1 MPPAPALRAVAAAPP
16 NFPLAARGSRV
27 IYLPM
32 KAVCT
37 ALALAAA
44 ALAAPPPRAAHPPVT
59 WEQLEAPGYA
69 AYLDRLR
76 AAGCPEDK
84 LRLIVEADADEWLQ
98 RQRQKAATEMDVE
111 WWKSQT
117 DHFPYQAFQDRFHEL
132 RQKRVE
138 LLKQHLGGLYR
149 EPAAVEDPSIVAIL
163 TGPVLGALDEA
174 KFRTVL
180 EVCTRSAQRHQGY
193 LTLRQDGPMFVN
205 QSDMARHR
213 DQTRV
218 ELARLLTPA
227 ELEEFLLRN
236 SQNASRLRMEFAGL
250 NLTPDE
256 FRGVFRA
263 VDALDHQ
270 MQLEYGALDSLS
282 ARQREDFEQRRADA
296 IEQALDPGRYQQYL
310 GQRYPLYRTAQLTVR
325 KAGLADPLV
334 LPVFKVLQATENKR
348 RRIQSDTLLAPPEKM
363 AALKAA
369 EDEKQ
374 AALRRGLGEE
384 AYRLYAEAQV
394 N

>member
-1 MPPAPALRAVAAAPP
+1 MKVVLAVVLAAGLQAAA
-16 NFPLAARGSRV
+16 
-27 IYLPM
+27 LPR
-32 KAVCT
+32 
-37 ALALAAA
+37 AAA
-44 ALAAPPPRAAHPPVT
+44 ADAAPVVWA
-59 WEQLEAPGYA
+59 QLESPTYA
-69 AYLDRLR
+69 EYLDRLR

-84 LRLIVEADADEWLQ
+84 VRLIVEADATEWLQ
-98 RQRQKAATEMDVE
+98 RQRQKAAVEMDVE

-117 DHFPYQAFQDRFHEL
+117 DQFPYQAFQDRFQEL
-132 RQKRVE
+132 RQKRVA
-138 LLKQHLGGLYR
+138 LLKQFLGDQFR
-149 EPAAVEDPSIVAIL
+149 EPAETEDPAIVAVL
-163 TGPVLGALDEA
+163 TGPVLGALDEG
-174 KFRTVL
+174 KFRAVL

-236 SQNASRLRMEFAGL
+236 SQNASRLRMEFSGL

-282 ARQREDFEQRRADA
+282 ARQREEFEQRRADA
-296 IEQALDPGRYQQYL
+296 IEKALDPERHRQYL
-310 GQRYPLYRTAQLTVR
+310 GQRYPLYRTAQLTVK

-348 RRIQSDTLLAPPEKM
+348 RRIQGDTLLAPAEKM
-363 AALKAA
+363 AALKVA

-374 AALRRGLGEE
+374 ASLRRVLGDEN
-384 AYRLYAEAQV
+384 YRLYAEAQV

>member
-1 MPPAPALRAVAAAPP
+1 
-16 NFPLAARGSRV
+16 
-27 IYLPM
+27 M
-32 KAVCT
+32 KALCT

-44 ALAAPPPRAAHPPVT
+44 ALAAPPLRAAHPPVT
-59 WEQLEAPGYA
+59 WAQLETPAYA

-111 WWKSQT
+111 WWRSQT

-149 EPAAVEDPSIVAIL
+149 EPAAAEDPSIVAIL

-296 IEQALDPGRYQQYL
+296 IEKALEPGRYQQYL
-310 GQRYPLYRTAQLTVR
+310 SQRYPLYRTAQLTVR

-348 RRIQSDTLLAPPEKM
+348 RRIQSDTLLSPAEKM
-363 AALKAA
+363 AALKLA

-374 AALRRGLGEE
+374 AALRRVLGEE

>member
-1 MPPAPALRAVAAAPP
+1 
-16 NFPLAARGSRV
+16 
-27 IYLPM
+27 M
-32 KAVCT
+32 KALCT

-44 ALAAPPPRAAHPPVT
+44 ALAEPPLRAAHPPVT
-59 WEQLEAPGYA
+59 WEQLESPAYA

-98 RQRQKAATEMDVE
+98 RQRQKAAVEMDVE
-111 WWKSQT
+111 WWRSQT

-138 LLKQHLGGLYR
+138 LLKRHLGGLYR
-149 EPAAVEDPSIVAIL
+149 EPAAAEDPSIVAIL

-174 KFRTVL
+174 KFRAVL

-205 QSDMARHR
+205 QADMARHR

-256 FRGVFRA
+256 FRAVFRA

-296 IEQALDPGRYQQYL
+296 IEKALDPGRYQQYL

-348 RRIQSDTLLAPPEKM
+348 RRIQSDTLLSPAEKM
-363 AALKAA
+363 AALKLA

-374 AALRRGLGEE
+374 AALRRVLGEE

>member
-1 MPPAPALRAVAAAPP
+1 MAAPQ
-16 NFPLAARGSRV
+16 NFPLAAPASRA
-27 IYLPM
+27 IYSTV
-32 KAVCT
+32 KAVCIAA
-37 ALALAAA
+37 ALALAALSAPPLPA
-44 ALAAPPPRAAHPPVT
+44 AEAAPKVG
-59 WEQLEAPGYA
+59 WQQLEIPAYAGY
-69 AYLDRLR
+69 LERLR
-76 AAGCPEDK
+76 NAGCPDEK
-84 LRLIVEADADEWLQ
+84 IRLIVEADATEWLQ
-98 RQRQKAATEMDVE
+98 RQRQKAAVEMDVE

-117 DHFPYQAFQDRFHEL
+117 DNFPYQAFQDRFQEL
-132 RQKRVE
+132 RGKRRE
-138 LLKQHLGGLYR
+138 LLKQYLGDQYR
-149 EPAAVEDPSIVAIL
+149 EPAAAEDPTIVAIL
-163 TGPVLGALDEA
+163 TGPVLGALDDE
-174 KFRTVL
+174 KFRIVL

-236 SQNASRLRMEFAGL
+236 SQNASRLRMEFSGL
-250 NLTPDE
+250 NLAPDE

-296 IEQALDPGRYQQYL
+296 IEKALTPDRYHQYL
-310 GQRYPLYRTAQLTVR
+310 GQRYPLYRTAQLTVK
-325 KAGLADPLV
+325 KAGLGDPLV
-334 LPVFKVLQATENKR
+334 LPVFKALQATENKR
-348 RRIQSDTLLAPPEKM
+348 RRIQSDTLLTPAEKM
-363 AALKAA
+363 AALKVA

-374 AALRRGLGEE
+374 ASLRRVLGEVN
-384 AYRLYAEAQV
+384 YKLYAEAQV